1 MNPPAITIADWK
13 PRESGTLRGFF
24 SAGLPSGLEL
34 HELMLHHRDGSW
46 WLSFPSKPMLG
57 TDGAALRDDSGK
69 IRYSA
74 PLVSFANRQ
83 ARDRFTEQMLVA
95 LRQAQP
101 QVFAAERAPA

>member
-1 MNPPAITIADWK
+1 MNLPGIMVSDWK
-13 PRESGTLRGFF
+13 SHSSGTLVGFF
-24 SAGLPSGLEL
+24 SAGLPSGLDL

-57 TDGAALRDDSGK
+57 GDGTALRDDRGK

-83 ARDRFTEQMLVA
+83 ARDRFTEQVLAA
-95 LRQAQP
+95 LRLAQP
-101 QVFAAERAPA
+101 QVFVAERAPA

>member
-1 MNPPAITIADWK
+1 MTPPITIADWK
-13 PRESGTLRGFF
+13 ARSSGTLVGFF
-24 SAGLPSGLEL
+24 SVSLPSGLDL

-57 TDGAALRDDSGK
+57 ANGTALRDDSGK

-83 ARDRFTEQMLVA
+83 ARDRFTEQVLAA
-95 LRQAQP
+95 LRLAQP